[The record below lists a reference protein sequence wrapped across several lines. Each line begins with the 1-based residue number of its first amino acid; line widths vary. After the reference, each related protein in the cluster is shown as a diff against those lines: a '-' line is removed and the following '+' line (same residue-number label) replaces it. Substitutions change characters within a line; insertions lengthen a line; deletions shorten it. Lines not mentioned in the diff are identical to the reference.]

1 MKLRPFSTWRQ
12 ENKELLVFLGHRLR
26 SAFPMV
32 PGPSYFLLD
41 GKQPPLPVQFL
52 FV

>member
-12 ENKELLVFLGHRLR
+12 ENKELLVFWPSPSLCL
-26 SAFPMV
+26 PMV